1 MQKNKTTK
9 QTKITHNPQPHT
21 SVESYNHCAEGVT
34 TVIRWDYV
42 VGVGE
47 ILRNALQQTNE
58 EQNVIDQVRDSYGS
72 QQNYWQKHHD

>member
-1 MQKNKTTK
+1 MTA
-9 QTKITHNPQPHT
+9 
-21 SVESYNHCAEGVT
+21 VA
-34 TVIRWDYV
+34 VIQWDYV

-72 QQNYWQKHHD
+72 QQNYGQKHHD

>member
-1 MQKNKTTK
+1 M
-9 QTKITHNPQPHT
+9 
-21 SVESYNHCAEGVT
+21 
-34 TVIRWDYV
+34 

-47 ILRNALQQTNE
+47 ISRNALQQTNE